1 MDATEPLLGYRWF
14 DPNLYLVGGA
24 SKTRLKRG
32 ENSARSDVAAVKSD
46 DVVNNVV
53 VGNYE
58 SQPRGGS
65 RESEEQAHVEIV
77 TKTS

>member
-1 MDATEPLLGYRWF
+1 MEATEPLLGYRWF

-46 DVVNNVV
+46 VV
-53 VGNYE
+53 VGNNE
-58 SQPRGGS
+58 SQPRG
-65 RESEEQAHVEIV
+65 EVENLRNKP
-77 TKTS
+77 TLKS